1 MEDEKTDFEALVDL
15 VTHMCEELV
24 DDPSELRINHAYIGT
39 TGCIE
44 IRGPS
49 DDIGKIMG
57 QKKATIAAITSIA
70 TAVASKYRY
79 RIFINVLNDQE
90 YEEMCSYHDDVGEGS
105 LVEVK

>member
-49 DDIGKIMG
+49 DDI
-57 QKKATIAAITSIA
+57 
-70 TAVASKYRY
+70 
-79 RIFINVLNDQE
+79 NVLNDQE